1 MVYFSLALQVVTLGL
16 VVFVFLKVQELF
28 REIRNPVVRHKNQL
42 PNEFKDRLRSVNRS
56 EGDRGPRPE
65 GNRENRG
72 DRNDRGPR
80 PEGNRENRGDRND
93 RGPRPEGNRENRGDR
108 NDRGPRPERQAEA
121 PAAETSSEAPA
132 TAPVT
137 SGRRPL
143 TPVSSAAQTE
153 AEAPATDALAATSFA
168 QPVAEAPR
176 SFGRRQLPKAKPRFD
191 EDDAPEE
198 NKEATSA

>member
-1 MVYFSLALQVVTLGL
+1 
-16 VVFVFLKVQELF
+16 
-28 REIRNPVVRHKNQL
+28 
-42 PNEFKDRLRSVNRS
+42 
-56 EGDRGPRPE
+56 
-65 GNRENRG
+65 
-72 DRNDRGPR
+72 
-80 PEGNRENRGDRND
+80 D

>member
-56 EGDRGPRPE
+56 EG
-65 GNRENRG
+65 
-72 DRNDRGPR
+72 DRGPR

>member
-56 EGDRGPRPE
+56 EG
-65 GNRENRG
+65 
-72 DRNDRGPR
+72 
-80 PEGNRENRGDRND
+80 D